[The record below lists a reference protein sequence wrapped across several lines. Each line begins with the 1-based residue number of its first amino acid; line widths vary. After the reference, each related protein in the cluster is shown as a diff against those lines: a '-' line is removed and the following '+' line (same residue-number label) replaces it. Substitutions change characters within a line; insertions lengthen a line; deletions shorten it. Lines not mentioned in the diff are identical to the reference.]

1 MSTKFGVLILVIL
14 FACSDSNKSSKK
26 IVSEISNPIF
36 LEMFNEYSAIIHD
49 YHMIIDTEEIGDMS
63 EIESVTKRAS
73 LWIDK
78 WDKEIKKADLSLNE
92 KLELIIEYDRLSEK
106 YKRKDKVN

>member
-1 MSTKFGVLILVIL
+1 ML
-14 FACSDSNKSSKK
+14 FSCSDLGKESKEMTSK
-26 IVSEISNPIF
+26 ISNPIF

-49 YHMIIDTEEIGDMS
+49 YHMIINAGEVTDIF

-73 LWIDK
+73 LWVER

-106 YKRKDKVN
+106 YKKKIN

>member
-1 MSTKFGVLILVIL
+1 MT
-14 FACSDSNKSSKK
+14 
-26 IVSEISNPIF
+26 SEISNPVF

-49 YHMIIDTEEIGDMS
+49 YHMIINAGEVTDIS
-63 EIESVTKRAS
+63 EIESVTRRAS
-73 LWIDK
+73 LWVER

-106 YKRKDKVN
+106 YKKKIN

>member
-1 MSTKFGVLILVIL
+1 ML
-14 FACSDSNKSSKK
+14 FSCSNSKEESK
-26 IVSEISNPIF
+26 EMTSEISNPIF

-49 YHMIIDTEEIGDMS
+49 YHMIINAGEVTDVS
-63 EIESVTKRAS
+63 VIESVTKRAS
-73 LWIDK
+73 LWVER

-106 YKRKDKVN
+106 YKKKIN